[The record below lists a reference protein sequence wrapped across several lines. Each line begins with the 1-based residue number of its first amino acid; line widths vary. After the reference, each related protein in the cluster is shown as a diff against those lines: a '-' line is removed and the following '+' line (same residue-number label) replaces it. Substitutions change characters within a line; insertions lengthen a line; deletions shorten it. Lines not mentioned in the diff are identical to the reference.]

1 MSTTTHERS
10 DRMSKQ
16 GSTTLRSGADYIA
29 SIKEDGRSIFVDGE
43 LVRDVT
49 THPAFRGAVESVARL
64 YDIASNP
71 EERELM
77 TYTSPSSGNPVLRC
91 YQIPRSAQDLAA
103 RRLMSQR
110 WAEATCGLMGRSPD
124 HVAGFLAGF
133 AARPEV
139 FAQGG
144 QQFADNVTRFYEFA
158 RENHLYSAY
167 AIVPPQIDR
176 SKPAHQQSDPTLYA
190 GVVKER
196 DDGVVLK
203 GAQQLA
209 TGTVLA
215 DYVYLSCIHPLQPG
229 DEAYATGVMI
239 PMNAPGLKVYTRRS
253 FARNVESTFDY
264 PLSSRFDET
273 DSLVVLDNVFVP
285 WENVF
290 IHRNLAV
297 CRDQWW
303 RTPAHAYGNH
313 QAQVRYSTKLR
324 FMLGLTKR
332 INELTGNDS
341 LPPVQVQMGELAA
354 MATIVESMVLA
365 QEAMATTD
373 PDGVVWPAKTAL
385 YAVMALQSQINP
397 KMIDIVRE
405 LSGGSMI
412 MLPSSYRDYG
422 NPEIAADMERYVAS
436 PGSTSKE
443 RVALMK
449 MAWDLIGT
457 EFAGRHQQYEKFY
470 GGASFLIKQNMNRC
484 YDFERAKK
492 LVDAVIQLP
501 ERTFDL
507 PR

>member
-1 MSTTTHERS
+1 MTTAEQERS
-10 DRMSKQ
+10 VRTANNQNTS
-16 GSTTLRSGADYIA
+16 LRTGDDYIS
-29 SIKEDGRSIFVDGE
+29 SIKDDGRSVFVDGE
-43 LVRDVT
+43 CVKDVT
-49 THPAFRGAVESVARL
+49 SHPAFRGAIQSVARL
-64 YDIASNP
+64 YDIAAEPAN
-71 EERELM
+71 RDRM
-77 TYTSPSSGNPVLRC
+77 TYVSPTTGKPVLRC
-91 YQIPRSAQDLAA
+91 YQIPENAQHLAE
-103 RRLMSQR
+103 RRLMSQV

-133 AARPEV
+133 AARADV

-144 QQFADNVTRFYEFA
+144 QSFADNVSNFYEFA
-158 RENHLYSAY
+158 RESHLYSAY

-176 SKPAHQQSDPTLYA
+176 SKPAHQQSEPTLYA

-196 DDGVVLK
+196 DDGVILK

-209 TGTVLA
+209 TGAVLA

-273 DSLVVLDNVFVP
+273 DSLIVLDNVFVP
-285 WENVF
+285 WEHVF

-354 MATIVESMVLA
+354 MATIVESMVIA
-365 QEAMATTD
+365 QEAMSSVD
-373 PDGVVWPAKTAL
+373 ERGVVRPSKAAL
-385 YAVMALQSQINP
+385 YAVMALQSQLNP

-412 MLPSSYRDYG
+412 MLPSSYRDYQ
-422 NPEIAADMERYVAS
+422 NPEIAADLEKYVAS

-449 MAWDLIGT
+449 MAWDLVGT

-470 GGASFLIKQNMNRC
+470 GGASFIVKQNMTRN
-484 YDFERAKK
+484 YDFESAKK
-492 LVDAVIQLP
+492 LVQAAVDLP
-501 ERTFDL
+501 EQVFDC
-507 PR
+507 RK